1 MLGHVT
7 RAQQPLVS
15 GAISGIFTA
24 TTAAEARARLGQ
36 VVEQLR
42 PHAPKVAALLK
53 DAEAD
58 LLAFYGFPA
67 EHWPKLRS
75 TNPLERVNREI
86 GRRSD
91 VVGIFPNDTALLRRA
106 GCCCWSK
113 TTNGWSAV
121 ATCQSPPWPWYWPLL
136 PTPRRRPSSLLP
148 DHCTQR
154 RSPVT
159 LRNVT

>member
-7 RAQQPLVS
+7 RTQQPLVS
-15 GAISGIFTA
+15 GAIRGIFTA
-24 TTAAEARARLGQ
+24 TTHTEARQRLGR

-42 PHAPKVAALLK
+42 PHAPKVARLLE

-67 EHWPKLRS
+67 EHWPKLRR

-91 VVGIFPNDTALLRRA
+91 VVGSSCVIAFLR
-106 GCCCWSK
+106 
-113 TTNGWSAV
+113 
-121 ATCQSPPWPWYWPLL
+121 L
-136 PTPRRRPSSLLP
+136 PEPSCGRLRERSRVTRNLP
-148 DHCTQR
+148 VER
-154 RSPVT
+154 LP
-159 LRNVT
+159 